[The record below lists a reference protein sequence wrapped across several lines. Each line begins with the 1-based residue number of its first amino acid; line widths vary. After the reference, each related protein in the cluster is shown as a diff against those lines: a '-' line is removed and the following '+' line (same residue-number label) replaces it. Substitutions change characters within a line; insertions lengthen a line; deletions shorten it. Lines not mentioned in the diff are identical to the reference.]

1 MVKSRPSRD
10 KSARFDPLKAQQ
22 SELLKDDLPTSVLTT

>member
-1 MVKSRPSRD
+1 MVKSRPLRD

-22 SELLKDDLPTSVLTT
+22 SEMLKDDLPSSVILT